1 MTIEERQLK
10 THEGD
15 RVQVNRIGDRPTWQQ
30 RLRTHIV
37 SRGIQVMC
45 GSADVDP
52 TNVATDIPLMRAAA
66 RLAWLKALRAVGVKS
81 FVTTSGLG
89 HHFVC
94 HTDDLANFPFYHRRA
109 YQAELELCAAW
120 LQEEDR
126 PVVYDVGANGGFFS
140 TQLAQMLAH
149 RTPII
154 YAFEPVPTTFAKL
167 VQSVQRLGLKDSI
180 VPVPAAV
187 VDNPGLVCMSY
198 SERNSLFA
206 QVTQRDL
213 NLRAGNKRA
222 QADGITLDGFY
233 ASVGAL
239 PRLVKID
246 AEGYEVSVLRG
257 AEGLLSR
264 PDRPAILFE
273 CNPRTLAECG
283 ASVCTLLNLLLGY
296 TVHYVDDLCGQKIP
310 FGSLIQDFEKID
322 WLCNLFAV
330 PLAENSARRGA
341 IVSQYS
347 ARPVAGGIGR

>member
-15 RVQVNRIGDRPTWQQ
+15 GAQLNRIGDRPTWQQ

-37 SRGIQVMC
+37 SRGIQAMC
-45 GSADVDP
+45 GSVDVGP
-52 TNVATDIPLMRAAA
+52 NVATDIPLMRAAA

-167 VQSVQRLGLKDSI
+167 VQSVQRLGLNDFDRPRSGGGGRQSGAGLHELFRTKFI
-180 VPVPAAV
+180 VCSGHSAGP
-187 VDNPGLVCMSY
+187 D
-198 SERNSLFA
+198 
-206 QVTQRDL
+206 
-213 NLRAGNKRA
+213 LRAGNKRA
-222 QADGITLDGFY
+222 QADGVTLDGFY

-239 PRLVKID
+239 PRLCED
-246 AEGYEVSVLRG
+246 RRRGLR
-257 AEGLLSR
+257 
-264 PDRPAILFE
+264 
-273 CNPRTLAECG
+273 
-283 ASVCTLLNLLLGY
+283 SVC
-296 TVHYVDDLCGQKIP
+296 
-310 FGSLIQDFEKID
+310 F
-322 WLCNLFAV
+322 
-330 PLAENSARRGA
+330 ARRRGPA
-341 IVSQYS
+341 VT
-347 ARPVAGGIGR
+347 A

>member
-15 RVQVNRIGDRPTWQQ
+15 GAQLNRIGDRPTWQQ

-37 SRGIQVMC
+37 SRGIQAMC
-45 GSADVDP
+45 GSVDVGP
-52 TNVATDIPLMRAAA
+52 NVATDIPLMRAAA
-66 RLAWLKALRAVGVKS
+66 RLAWLKALRAAGVNKS

-167 VQSVQRLGLKDSI
+167 VQSVQRLGLNDFNRPRSGGGGRQSGAGLHELFRTKFIVCSGHSAGPDST
-180 VPVPAAV
+180 
-187 VDNPGLVCMSY
+187 G
-198 SERNSLFA
+198 
-206 QVTQRDL
+206 
-213 NLRAGNKRA
+213 
-222 QADGITLDGFY
+222 
-233 ASVGAL
+233 
-239 PRLVKID
+239 
-246 AEGYEVSVLRG
+246 
-257 AEGLLSR
+257 
-264 PDRPAILFE
+264 
-273 CNPRTLAECG
+273 
-283 ASVCTLLNLLLGY
+283 
-296 TVHYVDDLCGQKIP
+296 
-310 FGSLIQDFEKID
+310 
-322 WLCNLFAV
+322 W
-330 PLAENSARRGA
+330 
-341 IVSQYS
+341 
-347 ARPVAGGIGR
+347 